1 MIKGDIVLI
10 PFPFTDLSQAKLRP
24 AIVLW
29 IDSSGRDVTVCFV
42 SSQGVEAIADHEF
55 LLDCTDPEFLSNGL
69 KVSSKVRVTRIAT
82 VERQLITRRLGQLGS
97 NQIQVLNLT
106 MVRAF
111 QLEGSLR

>member
-10 PFPFTDLSQAKLRP
+10 PFPFTDLSQSKLRP

-42 SSQGVEAIADHEF
+42 SSQGVDTLADHEF
-55 LLDCTDPEFLSNGL
+55 LLDCADPEFSSNGL

-82 VERQLITRRLGQLGS
+82 VECQLVTRRLGRLGS
-97 NQIQVLNLT
+97 AQVQLLNLT
-106 MVRAF
+106 MIRAF
-111 QLEGSLR
+111 QLEGNL